1 MPACT
6 LSGEIEEIAALMP
19 PDDLSP
25 FASDDE
31 ADDEDDESDDGVDD
45 WLDDDA
51 PRPLLPSE
59 PVLPAAELMFDD
71 DDCEPIDEDDC
82 DDGEPGAEP
91 EVDEPVLPRLPLDE
105 ALCWLDDD
113 GDELVLLRFDDALCW
128 LPDEAV
134 VPLFRLESWL
144 LPMLE
149 PALLASM
156 PLPSVDF

>member
-1 MPACT
+1 
-6 LSGEIEEIAALMP
+6 LSGEIDEIAALMP

-31 ADDEDDESDDGVDD
+31 ADDEDDESEDGVDD

-71 DDCEPIDEDDC
+71 DCEPIDEDDC

-91 EVDEPVLPRLPLDE
+91 EVDEPVLPTLLPILPLDE

-113 GDELVLLRFDDALCW
+113 GDEPVLLRFDDALCW

>member
-1 MPACT
+1 
-6 LSGEIEEIAALMP
+6 MP
-19 PDDLSP
+19 PDDCSP
-25 FASDDE
+25 FDESDDD
-31 ADDEDDESDDGVDD
+31 ADEPDDGVDD

-71 DDCEPIDEDDC
+71 EDDCKPIDEPDD
-82 DDGEPGAEP
+82 A
-91 EVDEPVLPRLPLDE
+91 EPVLPGLLFDG
-105 ALCWLDDD
+105 ALCWLDDDD

-144 LPMLE
+144 LPMFE
-149 PALLASM
+149 PDLLASM
-156 PLPSVDF
+156 PLPSLDF

>member
-1 MPACT
+1 
-6 LSGEIEEIAALMP
+6 MP
-19 PDDLSP
+19 PDDCSP
-25 FASDDE
+25 FASEDE
-31 ADDEDDESDDGVDD
+31 VDEPDDGIDEVDDGIDD

-51 PRPLLPSE
+51 PRPLLPIE

-71 DDCEPIDEDDC
+71 DCEPIDEDEDGDDC

-105 ALCWLDDD
+105 AFWLDDD
-113 GDELVLLRFDDALCW
+113 GDELVLLRLDDALCW
-128 LPDEAV
+128 LPDEAL

>member
-1 MPACT
+1 
-6 LSGEIEEIAALMP
+6 LSGEIDEIAALMP
-19 PDDLSP
+19 PDDCSP
-25 FASDDE
+25 FDEVDDD
-31 ADDEDDESDDGVDD
+31 ADESDDGVDD

-51 PRPLLPSE
+51 PRPLLPIE

-71 DDCEPIDEDDC
+71 EDCEPIDELEAC

-105 ALCWLDDD
+105 ALCWLVDNDDD